1 MKLRIRL
8 SRTSWI
14 LLAVGIFVILVSS
27 LGAAYGVQQNE
38 KTRLDEELSLAQ
50 LRLAK
55 YSPDELSAQQEELES
70 QLAQIESEV
79 TANKAYLSPSIEN
92 IEVIEALFVA
102 LAEATSVEVVEINS
116 SSLTSKE
123 VEEATFSALPLNLTI
138 EGAVPNLLSFVRE
151 LSQKFPTN
159 VVGSIKMNIPEVIE
173 GEEIEEPTA
182 IIQLLIYT
190 YQGDSYD

>member
-1 MKLRIRL
+1 MKIRIT
-8 SRTSWI
+8 RTSWI

-27 LGAAYGVQQNE
+27 LGAAYGVQQSE
-38 KTRLDEELSLAQ
+38 KNRLDEELSLAQ

-79 TANKAYLSPSIEN
+79 TANKAHLSPSIEN

-116 SSLTSKE
+116 SNLASKK
-123 VEEATFSALPLNLTI
+123 VEEATFSALPLNVTI
-138 EGAVPNLLSFVRE
+138 EGDVPNLISFVRE
-151 LSQKFPTN
+151 LSQEFPTN
-159 VVGSIKMNIPEVIE
+159 VVESIKMSIPEIIE
-173 GEEIEEPTA
+173 GEEIEESSAT
-182 IIQLLIYT
+182 IQLLIYT
-190 YQGDSYD
+190 YQGD

>member
-1 MKLRIRL
+1 MMKLRIRL
-8 SRTSWI
+8 SRTSWV

-70 QLAQIESEV
+70 QLVQIESEV

-123 VEEATFSALPLNLTI
+123 VEEATFSALPLNVTI
-138 EGAVPNLLSFVRE
+138 EGDVPNLLSFVRE
-151 LSQKFPTN
+151 LSQEFPTN
-159 VVGSIKMNIPEVIE
+159 VVESIKMNIPEVIE

-190 YQGDSYD
+190 YQGD

>member
-38 KTRLDEELSLAQ
+38 KNRLDEELSLAQ

-116 SSLTSKE
+116 SSLTSKK
-123 VEEATFSALPLNLTI
+123 VEEISFSALPFTVRV
-138 EGAVPNLLSFVRE
+138 EGDVPNLLRFVRE

-159 VVGSIKMNIPEVIE
+159 VVESIKMNIPEVIE
-173 GEEIEEPTA
+173 GEEIEKPAAT
-182 IIQLLIYT
+182 IQLLIYT
-190 YQGDSYD
+190 YQGD